1 VIVTF
6 LERLCSSSGH
16 RFRPLCSYVVRRDD
30 WWLGRNQARATASE
44 THRQMRDRYESAMI
58 DLPFPS
64 AADVPAPAEPDVPAP
79 KAAAA
84 AAPAPAPLTR
94 RRGRQAKSA

>member
-16 RFRPLCSYVVRRDD
+16 RFGPLCSFVVRRDE
-30 WWLGRNQARATASE
+30 WWLGRNQARATASQM
-44 THRQMRDRYESAMI
+44 HREMRERYESAMI

-64 AADVPAPAEPDVPAP
+64 AADVPAPAGADVPVT
-79 KAAAA
+79 KAAA
-84 AAPAPAPLTR
+84 PLPR